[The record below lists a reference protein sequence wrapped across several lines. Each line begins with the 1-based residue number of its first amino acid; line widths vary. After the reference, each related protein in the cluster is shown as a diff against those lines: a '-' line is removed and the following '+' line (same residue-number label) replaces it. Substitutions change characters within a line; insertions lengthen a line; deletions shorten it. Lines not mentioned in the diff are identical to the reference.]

1 MIMSMLH
8 PVPLLSTS
16 YILAGVILCLI
27 DVVAGHT
34 IDWWD
39 QPNALVLGAGA
50 TTFVAYVI
58 LITEILRGLRS
69 PRRT

>member
-1 MIMSMLH
+1 MIMS
-8 PVPLLSTS
+8 
-16 YILAGVILCLI
+16 ILPGTTVIDLVYSCRRHFLPHL

-34 IDWWD
+34 INWWD

-58 LITEILRGLRS
+58 LITEIPRGLRS